1 MIKKN
6 SKETGKSQEGTK
18 INILCKMISF
28 HVMDNPLS
36 YGDSNQFQDFHQY
49 SMWFTKQKP
58 HEQ

>member
-6 SKETGKSQEGTK
+6 SAETGKSQEGTK

-36 YGDSNQFQDFHQY
+36 YGDSNQFKIFINIQCG
-49 SMWFTKQKP
+49 SRNKS